1 MFNIK
6 VMRFRSQIM
15 QVQSRAFS
23 KHLKAF
29 ATLDPKNLSTA
40 NKGMNLVNGEW
51 KGTENYITLPD
62 PMTGKDMIQIP
73 DTNMAEAEEFI
84 TAMKEV
90 PKHGLH
96 NPFKNPERYLML
108 GAVCRKTA
116 EVLHDPEVFDF
127 FVDSVMRCVPK
138 SRAQTEGEVRVTRNF
153 FENFSGDQ
161 VRFLAEAFRMPGDH
175 GGQFTTGYRWPLGP
189 VGVITPF
196 NFPVEIPVLQMMGA
210 LFMGNKPI
218 VKSDSKATFPLEQWI
233 RMLHYCGLPK
243 EDLDYINCEGPV
255 MEKILVKG
263 GSNMTLFTGS
273 SKIGERLV

>member
-1 MFNIK
+1 MFNSK
-6 VMRFRSQIM
+6 VMRFRSQFM
-15 QVQSRAFS
+15 FAHQRAFS

-29 ATLDPKNLSTA
+29 ATIDPKNLSA
-40 NKGMNLVNGEW
+40 SNKGMNLVNGEW
-51 KGTENYITLPD
+51 KGTESYITLPD

-73 DTNMAEAEEFI
+73 DTNLVEAEEFI
-84 TAMKEV
+84 ESLKAV

-127 FVDSVMRCVPK
+127 FVQSIMRCIPK
-138 SRAQTEGEVRVTRNF
+138 SYAQTAGEVRVTRNF

-175 GGQFTTGYRWPLGP
+175 DGQFSTGYRWPLGP

-218 VKSDSKATFPLEQWI
+218 VKSDSKATFPLE
-233 RMLHYCGLPK
+233 
-243 EDLDYINCEGPV
+243 
-255 MEKILVKG
+255 
-263 GSNMTLFTGS
+263 
-273 SKIGERLV
+273 